1 MGYYVDRF
9 GEETARSKI
18 SDMKRIGAAE
28 KIDFSYSGFIG
39 NTLDSHRLIWK
50 AREEGGSDLQDR
62 VVESVFKAYFEEEKS
77 LGEPSVLKEC
87 AERAG
92 MDVSSVL
99 RDGTDAGRREVE
111 EEMEDFRTRFSCSGV
126 PLFVVDGT
134 YVLSG
139 AQPPEAFLETFSKLR

>member
-9 GEETARSKI
+9 GEEMARSKI

-39 NTLDSHRLIWK
+39 NTLDSHRIIWK
-50 AREEGGSDLQDR
+50 TREEGGSDLQER
-62 VVESVFKAYFEEEKS
+62 VVESVFRAYFEVEKS

-92 MDVSSVL
+92 MDASLVL

-111 EEMEDFRTRFSCSGV
+111 
-126 PLFVVDGT
+126 
-134 YVLSG
+134 
-139 AQPPEAFLETFSKLR
+139 